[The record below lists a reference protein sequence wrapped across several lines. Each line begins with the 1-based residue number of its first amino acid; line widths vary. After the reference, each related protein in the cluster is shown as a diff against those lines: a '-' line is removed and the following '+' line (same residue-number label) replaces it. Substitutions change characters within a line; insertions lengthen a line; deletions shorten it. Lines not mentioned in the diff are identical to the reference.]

1 MSISAGLSKIIPT
14 KYDDIVFR
22 NVSSNYK
29 ALEDIG
35 SVHSGGRWNRKNKY
49 GALYTALN
57 ENTAKEELVRIAQ
70 RQGLT
75 IFDLAPRDMVKLRI
89 KLNKVL
95 DLTDQDNLNEL
106 GIIQEDI
113 MKDDCSKCLEIAD
126 AARDLGFE
134 AILSHS
140 ATGFGMNLNIFL
152 DKLKSSS
159 SVDEID
165 RVNFLP

>member
-1 MSISAGLSKIIPT
+1 MSISANLLKIIPT

-22 NVSSNYK
+22 NVSSSYK
-29 ALEDIG
+29 ALDCAG
-35 SVHSGGRWNRKNKY
+35 SILSGGRWNKKKQY

-57 ENTAKEELVRIAQ
+57 ENTSKEELARVAQ

-75 IFDLAPRDMVKLRI
+75 PSDLAPRDMVKLKV

-95 DLTDQDNLNEL
+95 DLTDQKNLNKL
-106 GIIQEDI
+106 GIKQDDI
-113 MKDDCSKCLEIAD
+113 TKDDCSKCLEIAD
-126 AARDLGFE
+126 AARNLGFE

-140 ATGFGMNLNIFL
+140 ATGLGLNLNIFL

-159 SVDEID
+159 KVTEID
-165 RVNFLP
+165 RINFLP